1 MAKDDVEMKD
11 AKDDGKKDDDAT
23 VEESPAPPDLLVAI
37 EKNVVLIEKAVETS
51 QTRLMMRALRNN
63 GPIRKKADA
72 EVLGRAVRKLLGP
85 GGAATQALVAAALAA
100 VGAPAAAPA
109 AAMDVDGDGSP
120 PPPPKDVLP
129 EVEIYVL
136 TLCVSTLVRGRDFAA
151 GAALSALLIPRLRAV
166 QALRR
171 ALDPLSAKV
180 YFYFAL
186 CHEKLGKFDDVRAQ
200 LFAAH
205 RTAVL
210 QHHEFSAAVLLNG
223 LLRGML
229 EANLVEAALKLVS
242 KTTFPETASNNQFCR
257 YLYYTGRIQAIQLDY
272 SDAFTKLMQSSRKAP
287 ANTALGFR
295 LQVTKLTLLVQL
307 LMGEIPDRSA
317 FDGEGMR
324 GELEPYLKLT
334 QAVRRGDLLAYNKVV
349 ADYGAK
355 FARDKTASLA
365 RRLSQNVVKTGLR
378 RINVS
383 YSRISLEDV
392 KTKLHLDSVR
402 SAEFVCAKAIK
413 DGVIDAVIDHD
424 NACVKSKDVA
434 DIYSTIEPQKAFHRR
449 VVFCL
454 DVHNEAV
461 KAMQYPPDAHKPKK
475 ALEDGEEAKDDEK
488 QTDEELAKEIE
499 EELGDEM

>member
-23 VEESPAPPDLLVAI
+23 VEEPPAPPDLLVAI

-72 EVLGRAVRKLLGP
+72 EVLGRAVRSCWATRRRDAGARRRGP
-85 GGAATQALVAAALAA
+85 RGRRRAGGGARGGHGRRRRRRAAAAA
-100 VGAPAAAPA
+100 Q
-109 AAMDVDGDGSP
+109 
-120 PPPPKDVLP
+120 DVLP

-355 FARDKTASLA
+355 FAQDRVA
-365 RRLSQNVVKTGLR
+365 RAPPVAT
-378 RINVS
+378 
-383 YSRISLEDV
+383 RISLEDV

-499 EELGDEM
+499 EELSDEM

>member
-23 VEESPAPPDLLVAI
+23 VEEPPAPPDLLVAI

-72 EVLGRAVRKLLGP
+72 EVLGRAVRKLLGH
-85 GGAATQALVAAALAA
+85 GGDATQALVAAALAA
-100 VGAPAAAPA
+100 
-109 AAMDVDGDGSP
+109 
-120 PPPPKDVLP
+120 DVLP

-355 FARDKTASLA
+355 FARDKTASLV

>member
-23 VEESPAPPDLLVAI
+23 VEAAGAPDLLVAI

-72 EVLGRAVRKLLGP
+72 EVLGA
-85 GGAATQALVAAALAA
+85 
-100 VGAPAAAPA
+100 
-109 AAMDVDGDGSP
+109 
-120 PPPPKDVLP
+120 
-129 EVEIYVL
+129 
-136 TLCVSTLVRGRDFAA
+136 
-151 GAALSALLIPRLRAV
+151 
-166 QALRR
+166 
-171 ALDPLSAKV
+171 
-180 YFYFAL
+180 
-186 CHEKLGKFDDVRAQ
+186 
-200 LFAAH
+200 
-205 RTAVL
+205 
-210 QHHEFSAAVLLNG
+210 HHEFSAAVLLNG

-242 KTTFPETASNNQFCR
+242 KTTFPERRPTTSSAATST
-257 YLYYTGRIQAIQLDY
+257 TGRIQAIQLDY

-355 FARDKTASLA
+355 FARDKTASLV

-475 ALEDGEEAKDDEK
+475 ALEDGEEARTTK
-488 QTDEELAKEIE
+488 QTDEERQ
-499 EELGDEM
+499 GDRGRRRDVARPTVRDRPHPSPRFALNTRVARRRGRAAARARFFARSLLRSA

>member
-23 VEESPAPPDLLVAI
+23 VEEPPAPPDLLVAI

-72 EVLGRAVRKLLGP
+72 EVLGAVRSCWAT
-85 GGAATQALVAAALAA
+85 AATPTQALVAAALAA

-109 AAMDVDGDGSP
+109 AAMDVDGDGAP
-120 PPPPKDVLP
+120 PPPPRTLP
-129 EVEIYVL
+129 EVEIY
-136 TLCVSTLVRGRDFAA
+136 
-151 GAALSALLIPRLRAV
+151 
-166 QALRR
+166 
-171 ALDPLSAKV
+171 
-180 YFYFAL
+180 
-186 CHEKLGKFDDVRAQ
+186 

-295 LQVTKLTLLVQL
+295 LQVTADAARAAAH
-307 LMGEIPDRSA
+307 GRDPDRSA

-355 FARDKTASLA
+355 FGRQDRVAGAACRRTSSRRACAASTCPTAASP
-365 RRLSQNVVKTGLR
+365 
-378 RINVS
+378 
-383 YSRISLEDV
+383 SR
-392 KTKLHLDSVR
+392 T
-402 SAEFVCAKAIK
+402 
-413 DGVIDAVIDHD
+413 
-424 NACVKSKDVA
+424 
-434 DIYSTIEPQKAFHRR
+434 
-449 VVFCL
+449 
-454 DVHNEAV
+454 
-461 KAMQYPPDAHKPKK
+461 
-475 ALEDGEEAKDDEK
+475 
-488 QTDEELAKEIE
+488 
-499 EELGDEM
+499 